1 MLRKAVRLFQT
12 VRYLKP
18 VQLLGRVGKS
28 WTRLRLDHAPAP
40 AVRPVAAAW
49 ALPRWREPSMLSER
63 RFIFLGQAHDVVA
76 PDDWNDA
83 RRSRLWTYNLH
94 YFDDLDAEGGER
106 RRAWHEA
113 LIARWI
119 AENAEGGSPGWEPYC
134 LSMRVVNWCRFAW
147 RGGRLSPEAIQSLAV
162 QVRALRAQLE
172 THLLGN
178 HLFANAKALVFA
190 GLFFEGAEADAWLKT
205 GLRLLEAELEEEVL
219 ADGGHFEL
227 SPMYHNIIA
236 MDVLELIQADRIA
249 PGRVS
254 AGVRDALDRQAP
266 AMLAWSAAMSHGDL
280 DIAYFNDAA
289 RGVAPSQAD
298 MLETARALGLETE
311 QADAGLIWLKPSGY
325 VRATVGEA
333 VLIADVGRIGPDY
346 IPGHAHADVLSFE
359 LSLGEHRLVVNT
371 GVSDYAN
378 SPVRHF
384 ERSTAAHNT
393 VVVDGRNSS
402 DVWSAFRVGARA
414 RPRAVRAAQKAE
426 GLVIEAAHD
435 GYKSCLGGDGLH
447 HRTWRM
453 TARELMVEDLLSRG
467 RRSAVSYIHLGPS
480 VMVRDVAPG
489 VFDVALPTGH
499 EVRFWWTDAVVE
511 VEDGYWVEQFG
522 VRVPTKVLRAKMQG
536 DRAGLTIR
544 W

>member
-1 MLRKAVRLFQT
+1 
-12 VRYLKP
+12 
-18 VQLLGRVGKS
+18 
-28 WTRLRLDHAPAP
+28 
-40 AVRPVAAAW
+40 
-49 ALPRWREPSMLSER
+49 MLSER
-63 RFIFLGQAHDVVA
+63 RFVFLGEAHDVVA

-83 RRSRLWTYNLH
+83 GRSRLWTYNLH
-94 YFDDLDAEGGER
+94 YFDDLDATGAER
-106 RRAWHEA
+106 REDWHQA
-113 LIARWI
+113 LIVRWI
-119 AENAEGGSPGWEPYC
+119 AENPGPDSAGWEPYC
-134 LSMRVVNWCRFAW
+134 LSLRIVNWCRFAW

-162 QVRALRAQLE
+162 QVRALRSQLE
-172 THLLGN
+172 VHLLGN

-205 GLRLLEAELEEEVL
+205 GQSLLESELDEQVL

-227 SPMYHNIIA
+227 SPMYHDIIA
-236 MDVLELIQADRIA
+236 MDVLELIQADRIV

-254 AGVRDALDRQAP
+254 ASVRTALNHHAP
-266 AMLAWSAAMSHGDL
+266 AMLAWCSAMSHGDR
-280 DIAYFNDAA
+280 DIAYFNDSA
-289 RGVAPSQAD
+289 RGVAPSRGD
-298 MLETARALGLETE
+298 VLDTARALGLETE

-325 VRATVGEA
+325 IRATVGEA

-359 LSLGEHRLVVNT
+359 LSLGEHRLVVNV

-378 SPVRHF
+378 SPVRHY

-414 RPRAVRAAQKAE
+414 RPRAVRAAQMAE
-426 GLVIEAAHD
+426 GLVVEAAHD
-435 GYKSCLGGDGLH
+435 GYRSCLGGDGLH
-447 HRTWRM
+447 RRTWRM
-453 TARELMVEDLLSRG
+453 TAGELMVEDRLSRG
-467 RRSAVSYIHLGPS
+467 DRSAVSYIHLGPS
-480 VMVRDVAPG
+480 VTVRDIAPG
-489 VFDVALPTGH
+489 VFDATLPTGRD
-499 EVRFWWTDAVVE
+499 VRFCWTDAVVE

-522 VRVPTKVLRAKMQG
+522 VRVPTRIMRATMLG